1 MNPGNMMKVIAAL
14 GTFRSNHPKFVS
26 FAEHF
31 LRTGIPE
38 GSVIEVTITRPGEEG
53 VTSNMKVTESDL
65 ELFAS
70 LKEMK

>member
-1 MNPGNMMKVIAAL
+1 MNPGNMMKLIAAL
-14 GTFRSNHPKFVS
+14 GTFRNNHPKFVS

-38 GSVIEVTITRPGEEG
+38 DSVIEVTITRPGEES
-53 VTSNMKVTESDL
+53 VTSNLKVSSSDL

-70 LKEMK
+70 LKEMR